1 MWAAAAR
8 DVSSRSPP
16 PREGHPGH
24 ERQWSIADS
33 VVSTTVDEIRE
44 RYRLSVRETPTPPA
58 TSTTAAF
65 RPPAHPR
72 RDSIFSFN
80 TQWTADESF
89 LDSSGMI
96 SDFPRPPGTVPR
108 FSNVPALPSSSGHV
122 IPPSSWGRMPS
133 ELPSPAAES
142 QSHFTESDAL
152 PSSSLHDPLQ
162 PPRPLQS
169 TRPTQGSPL
178 TVRTDNARY
187 LDPNSHA
194 PVEIVH
200 GPSPTTPSPT
210 SRFPPSPVRPTPTT
224 SPRSLRP
231 PSSPILPPLPRS
243 ASPNSQYLVPTP
255 SPTEKVPGFP
265 VAPPSPATA
274 AFLREPVV
282 PPSSHA
288 SHEGLLDPGFIR
300 TLMSGIEGGQDL
312 SLSSE
317 ESGPFGDRY
326 AVEAAYY
333 QENDD
338 DELEPPP
345 IFRRPLPAASLPSSP
360 RSSFSFSVRSGVGG
374 NGWREEDVPA
384 VPPIPALYR
393 TAVEPSSGS
402 SASPPA
408 PVTPTSVTPS
418 TNNGTLR
425 PDWNSRRR
433 SAGKETIA
441 SGSGMSTVTA
451 GGASSGGL
459 SGITERSASTEE
471 AVVQH
476 AALVRTASVAEMRPA
491 VYTSAPTS
499 PQTYA
504 GDARWSALSSGG
516 HARTTSAD
524 LLDQERAVR
533 NRRSAQQLQ
542 FLAATHP
549 DVRRARSMADLDRM
563 VEEEGDD
570 LVYVRAEDMDRRDST
585 FTGVERDSVYTR
597 AERESTYTG
606 AGRESTYTGI
616 GRESTFAAPGQVS
629 TYLEARRQPS
639 SYVAPWAE
647 PPSPNEATP
656 ALGSPHYASLRTPAT
671 PGHSTPG
678 AGPSTL
684 SPMTPGFSTP
694 TQTFSAMDAKRAKR
708 VSTTS
713 FVSSVFSKFSG
724 HASAGHQS
732 GSKTF
737 AFSWRSEDV
746 PPLPTPNPNVMRA
759 WGVESTAHSDSTRM
773 STVVRREGTMELPQ
787 LAQRAEKLN
796 EMLELGKLPYRSK
809 SSLPSPRVVDV
820 PVGVDHEGNDVMSI
834 TGGFT
839 GEKPPR
845 RTRSIR
851 SVFTTLSDR
860 SRRFVGGGSASLR
873 SSLVDIPGQ
882 QNMRFNKLPEEPRR
896 KVQWSEGTGVKPPRP
911 PRRVVSKRKMYFITG
926 GLVAVVIAIICLAVG
941 LSQGLRRKPD
951 AGGHTCKV
959 ENQTGNL
966 CDLDATCSCTSDQAG
981 LCNPLANAITELIEP
996 VNRFF
1001 NPSPAFTRASV
1012 ALSLWEIQGSPLPGA
1027 NCANQANL
1035 IDVGPALSSS
1045 ETGSLAANRTQ
1056 FARSAL
1062 LWTLVMSM
1070 DVNGTARMQKF
1081 IQDLDFGLYD
1091 SSTAGEYMFG
1101 AAGFQVDFG
1110 TLTVSQPAV
1119 SWQSAGRPSDE
1130 QVGLVSGEMKAALDR
1145 VYTFAAA
1152 SSAQRATALKRY
1164 WTNVL
1169 QFPAGQLDTFR
1180 SVAKSSPVLL
1190 PFDATASN
1198 IRPMFTNVNQ
1208 SFPPPA
1214 ACYPGLSTDELGAIN
1229 TMETKAFGLDPV
1241 TSAPSNLDSSC
1252 FPSRPVYGVLDIP
1265 RFRTPFVEGSP
1276 RQAVQ
1281 LASAA
1286 NSRISVHV
1294 GRDLA
1299 GIPSAPSHSANATG
1313 VDDTRTFGTLDNMD
1327 HVLLLY
1333 LQAFPSIQAAGAL
1346 VQYVLDAS
1354 DPKTPPPTNTSTLF
1368 NLTSSLDS
1376 MPILEVAL
1384 FGSVGP
1390 SDLSASL
1397 ADFSTADGQLFFG
1410 SSDADAFR
1418 NWAMQRTG
1426 SVVWADGALATQVVR
1441 ETTKDE
1447 TFEMIWK
1454 GANGLLGNAQT
1465 TGTKTSRRDVQQVVD
1480 AFGNVGY
1487 MGS

>member
-1 MWAAAAR
+1 MLLDQNGFYEPSGSPRSRLAAEHFETTFIHFLPTFILRCGQQQRATCLRA
-8 DVSSRSPP
+8 PP

-58 TSTTAAF
+58 ASTTAAF

-133 ELPSPAAES
+133 ELPSPAAGS

-169 TRPTQGSPL
+169 TRPTQ
-178 TVRTDNARY
+178 
-187 LDPNSHA
+187 
-194 PVEIVH
+194 IVH

-312 SLSSE
+312 SLGSE

-338 DELEPPP
+338 DQLEPPP

-360 RSSFSFSVRSGVGG
+360 RSSFSFSR
-374 NGWREEDVPA
+374 EDVPA

-459 SGITERSASTEE
+459 SGITERSAT
-471 AVVQH
+471 
-476 AALVRTASVAEMRPA
+476 EMRPA

-549 DVRRARSMADLDRM
+549 DVRRARK
-563 VEEEGDD
+563 
-570 LVYVRAEDMDRRDST
+570 DMDRRDST

-820 PVGVDHEGNDVMSI
+820 PVGVDHEGNDVMS
-834 TGGFT
+834 
-839 GEKPPR
+839 
-845 RTRSIR
+845 
-851 SVFTTLSDR
+851 
-860 SRRFVGGGSASLR
+860 
-873 SSLVDIPGQ
+873 
-882 QNMRFNKLPEEPRR
+882 
-896 KVQWSEGTGVKPPRP
+896 RP
-911 PRRVVSKRKMYFITG
+911 PGGLRARNHPDGRAAICRWRERESTFESGRHSGSTDYAVQQTSGRAEAQGPVERRNGCQAPEAAETGRIQAQDVFFTG

-966 CDLDATCSCTSDQAG
+966 CDLDATCSCTSNQAG
-981 LCNPLANAITELIEP
+981 LCNPLANAINELIEP

-1214 ACYPGLSTDELGAIN
+1214 ACYPGLSTDELKAIN

-1426 SVVWADGALATQVVR
+1426 SVVWADGALATRVVR

-1465 TGTKTSRRDVQQVVD
+1465 TGTKTSRKDVQQVVD
-1480 AFGNVGY
+1480 ACGNVGY